1 MASFENLSE
10 VLESP
15 VSYCFVHRLIVS
27 YGDSVLFSDIFKSN
41 LHMNLLSFQH
51 RKYDIHIIQYI
62 NDFSYS
68 GIFLFNNSMENP
80 TKPNFHDKLFFPHF
94 FLNMTDTKIIYVYFS
109 HQ

>member
-41 LHMNLLSFQH
+41 LHYEFTF
-51 RKYDIHIIQYI
+51 
-62 NDFSYS
+62 FS
-68 GIFLFNNSMENP
+68 
-80 TKPNFHDKLFFPHF
+80 TKE
-94 FLNMTDTKIIYVYFS
+94 I
-109 HQ
+109 